1 MLIWRRITH
10 RPGRWLCGWLVVA
23 VLFMQVATSAYACPK
38 IASALADPVAQTMM
52 PGCDGHWAGSKDVEQ
67 PSLCHAH
74 CQQGSQATQPAALP
88 DLPFAGALAA
98 VLDWRS
104 AALLPVQPAHRERMA
119 APGGSPP
126 GSPPL
131 YLRLLV
137 LRN

>member
-1 MLIWRRITH
+1 M
-10 RPGRWLCGWLVVA
+10 VVA
-23 VLFMQVATSAYACPK
+23 VLFMQIATSAYACPK
-38 IASALADPVAQTMM
+38 VASGLADTAAETMM
-52 PGCDGHWAGSKDVEQ
+52 PGCDGHMAGSKDVEQ

-74 CQQGSQATQPAALP
+74 CQQGSQATQPAAPP
-88 DLPFAGALAA
+88 DLPGATALAA

-104 AALLPVQPAHRERMA
+104 VALLPVLPVQRERVA